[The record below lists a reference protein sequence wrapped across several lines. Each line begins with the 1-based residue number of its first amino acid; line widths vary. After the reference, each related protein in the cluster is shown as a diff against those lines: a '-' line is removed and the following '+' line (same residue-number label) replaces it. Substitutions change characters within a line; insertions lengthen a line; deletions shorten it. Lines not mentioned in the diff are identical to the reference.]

1 MSGHEKHTRI
11 AVLTIFLAMVV
22 TILAGCKSPEP
33 NPELRDPIYSDLSAQ
48 AGAYKG
54 KVESQQK
61 KLEDLTAEL
70 EKMTTRDPNRKRA
83 IKDKYDLERGLVQ
96 LKQAQQ
102 YFEIRSEQRKAYD
115 AEAYMKAFNAD
126 KPWPDP
132 QELVDYR
139 EFQKLR
145 NAPRSWDSHVP
156 KMTKY
161 TRKDPNLAPTKKE
174 AKAAEKTAGKSEG
187 GEAKAEKE

>member
-1 MSGHEKHTRI
+1 MGLLFLDSWLVNLSSKFADVPRGTLEFDMSGHEKHTRI

-83 IKDKYDLERGLVQ
+83 IKDKYDLERGL
-96 LKQAQQ
+96 AGHG
-102 YFEIRSEQRKAYD
+102 RSGRAGCLFGGYRQ
-115 AEAYMKAFNAD
+115 
-126 KPWPDP
+126 P
-132 QELVDYR
+132 QC
-139 EFQKLR
+139 
-145 NAPRSWDSHVP
+145 AGPASGWSH
-156 KMTKY
+156 
-161 TRKDPNLAPTKKE
+161 
-174 AKAAEKTAGKSEG
+174 
-187 GEAKAEKE
+187 